1 MDNLTMKCLV
11 RRCAVRSD
19 RGETVATNVIQ
30 SATNVVQSVDKGVSR
45 WMSQECG
52 PVKSGVVGR

>member
-1 MDNLTMKCLV
+1 MDDLTMKCV
-11 RRCAVRSD
+11 GRRCAVRSD
-19 RGETVATNVIQ
+19 RGETVAP
-30 SATNVVQSVDKGVSR
+30 NVVQSVDKGVSR